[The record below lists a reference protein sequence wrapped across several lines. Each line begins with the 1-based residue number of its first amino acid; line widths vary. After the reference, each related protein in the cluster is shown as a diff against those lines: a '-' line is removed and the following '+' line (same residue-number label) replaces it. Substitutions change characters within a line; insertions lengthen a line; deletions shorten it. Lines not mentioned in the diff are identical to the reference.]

1 MRSRAECAAKLQEF
15 VRAQERL
22 DIFLR
27 GEENPDDDFNTAGNH
42 FNSLLSELLT
52 HLNLFLLWKQIEVR

>member
-1 MRSRAECAAKLQEF
+1 MRSRAECAAKFQEF
-15 VRAQERL
+15 IKAEERL
-22 DIFLR
+22 NIFLL

-52 HLNLFLLWKQIEVR
+52 HISLFQPYVFS